1 MNYKLHIIIALLLSS
16 IALVGQ
22 QVQKSTLGSV
32 VLKNAEIYTITNGVI
47 TGDIHIDN
55 NDIKAI
61 GRDLQVQDATEIDC
75 TGKRIYPGFV
85 DSGCKIGLAEIS
97 SISLTKDFNEIGTF
111 TPHMRALTAV
121 NPSSVHI
128 PITRVNGVTSAL
140 TYPEGSLFAGKA
152 ALIHLQGYTPDQ
164 MSGGFEAGV
173 LKWPA
178 SGRRGRWDR
187 RSDEDI
193 EKDKKKALTKLNGF
207 WKNVKVYSELDGD
220 KGYNPQMEALESV
233 ANGDEPL
240 LIEVNKKEDILAALA
255 WVNEEGVKA
264 IFTGVSEGW
273 RVADSL
279 AKYDIPAIVGP
290 ILQNPSRAS
299 DSYDAPYKNAGLL
312 QQAGVLVAIRTT
324 ESENVRNLPFN
335 AGFAANYGMGVEEA
349 LKAITI
355 NPAKIFGV
363 DDKVGSIEE
372 GKSANL
378 FVCDGDPFE
387 MKTRISHVFI
397 NGWNI
402 PIESRQTLLYDE
414 YLNRDPGL
422 ELKD

>member
-1 MNYKLHIIIALLLSS
+1 MNQKIYISLALLFASVLLS
-16 IALVGQ
+16 GQ
-22 QVQKSTLGSV
+22 QVQKSKLGV
-32 VLKNAEIYTITNGVI
+32 FLLKNAEIHTITNGVI
-47 TGDIHIDN
+47 KGDVLIENNTITSVGANLSSDN
-55 NDIKAI
+55 AE
-61 GRDLQVQDATEIDC
+61 EIDC

-97 SISLTKDFNEIGTF
+97 SISLTQDYNELGTF

-128 PITRVNGVTSAL
+128 PITRVNGVTTAL

-152 ALIHLQGYTPDQ
+152 ALIHLQGYTPEQ
-164 MSGGFEAGV
+164 MSAGFEAGV

-178 SGRRGRWDR
+178 SGRKSRWDK
-187 RSDEDI
+187 RSEEEI
-193 EKDKKKALTKLNGF
+193 EKDKKKALKKLNDF
-207 WKNVKVYSELDGD
+207 WKNVKVYTELDGD
-220 KGYNPQMEALESV
+220 KGYNPQMEVLEEV
-233 ANGDEPL
+233 AKGKEPL

-255 WVNEEGVKA
+255 WVNEEEVKA

-279 AKYDIPAIVGP
+279 AKYNIPAIVGP
-290 ILQNPSRAS
+290 ILQNPSRTS
-299 DSYDAPYKNAGLL
+299 DSYDAPYKNAGVL

-335 AGFAANYGMGVEEA
+335 AGFAANYGMGIEEA

-355 NPAKIFGV
+355 NPAIIFGI

-372 GKSANL
+372 GKLANL
-378 FVCDGDPFE
+378 FVSDGDPFE
-387 MKTRISHVFI
+387 MKTRITQVFI

-414 YLNRDPGL
+414 YLNRDPGI
-422 ELKD
+422 EIKD